1 MVKVQAQ
8 SHFAKK
14 VELDGYRFDS
24 QKEATFYQRYVK
36 PSGYKFE
43 CQKNFVLMDKYEGL
57 GVVNLKR
64 TAYKADFVIYNEDR
78 SIKHVYDV
86 KNGFSDY
93 AIDKKAKLKFNMFA
107 RLYGLPVEVVVI
119 RAHDF
124 KATITGATKK
134 LEPVVKT
141 DVSYDWQ
148 DVVKTS

>member
-1 MVKVQAQ
+1 MVRVQAQ

-24 QKEATFYQRYVK
+24 QKEAAFYERYIK

-64 TAYKADFVIYNEDR
+64 TAYRADFVIFNNDG

-86 KNGFSDY
+86 KNGFSNY
-93 AIDKKAKLKFNMFA
+93 AIDKRAKLKFAMFA
-107 RLYGLPVEVVVI
+107 RVYGLPVEVVVI
-119 RAHDF
+119 RTHDF
-124 KATITGATKK
+124 KTTITGATKK
-134 LEPVVKT
+134 LEPIIRT
-141 DVSYDWQ
+141 NVSYDWQ
-148 DVVKTS
+148 DIVKTS

>member
-1 MVKVQAQ
+1 MVQAQ

-24 QKEATFYQRYVK
+24 QKEAAFYERYVK

-64 TAYKADFVIYNEDR
+64 TAYRADFVIYNEDGTP
-78 SIKHVYDV
+78 KHVYDV

-93 AIDKKAKLKFNMFA
+93 AIKEPSSNLPCLPACMVYRLRWWSSERMTLKQLLQGRRRNWSLLSKL
-107 RLYGLPVEVVVI
+107 
-119 RAHDF
+119 
-124 KATITGATKK
+124 T
-134 LEPVVKT
+134 
-141 DVSYDWQ
+141 
-148 DVVKTS
+148 

>member
-1 MVKVQAQ
+1 MRVQAQ

-24 QKEATFYQRYVK
+24 QKEAAFYERYIK

-43 CQKNFVLMDKYEGL
+43 CQKKLDKYEDL
-57 GVVNLKR
+57 EVVNLKR
-64 TAYKADFVIYNEDR
+64 TAYRADFVIYNEDGTL
-78 SIKHVYDV
+78 KHVYDV

-93 AIDKKAKLKFNMFA
+93 AIDKRAKLKFAMFA

-148 DVVKTS
+148 DVVKIPQQAL

>member
-1 MVKVQAQ
+1 MRVQAQ
-8 SHFAKK
+8 SHFAKR

-24 QKEATFYQRYVK
+24 QKEAAFYERYIK

-43 CQKNFVLMDKYEGL
+43 CQKNFVLLDKYEDL
-57 GVVNLKR
+57 EVVNLKR
-64 TAYKADFVIYNEDR
+64 TAYRADFVIYNEDGTL
-78 SIKHVYDV
+78 KHVYDV

-93 AIDKKAKLKFNMFA
+93 AIDKRAKLKFAMFA

-124 KATITGATKK
+124 KATITRATKK

-148 DVVKTS
+148 DIVKIP

>member
-1 MVKVQAQ
+1 MKVQAQ

-14 VELDGYRFDS
+14 VKLDGYRFDS

-64 TAYKADFVIYNEDR
+64 TAYRADFVIFNKDG

-86 KNGFSDY
+86 KNGYTEY
-93 AIDKKAKLKFNMFA
+93 AIDQKSKIKFSLFA
-107 RLYGLPVEVVVI
+107 RKYGVPVEVVVMRKNYFNVAI
-119 RAHDF
+119 LG
-124 KATITGATKK
+124 TTKK
-134 LEPVVKT
+134 VRPVPMVNI
-141 DVSYDWQ
+141 DYDWQ
-148 DVVKTS
+148 DIIR

>member
-1 MVKVQAQ
+1 MKVQAQ

-24 QKEATFYQRYVK
+24 QKEAAFYRRYVK
-36 PSGYKFE
+36 PSSYKFE

-64 TAYKADFVIYNEDR
+64 TAYKADFVIYNEDG
-78 SIKHVYDV
+78 SLKHVYDV
-86 KNGFSDY
+86 KNGYTEY
-93 AIDKKAKLKFNMFA
+93 AIDQKSKLKFSLFA
-107 RLYGLPVEVVVI
+107 RKYGIPVEVVVMRKNYFNVAI
-119 RAHDF
+119 LG
-124 KATITGATKK
+124 TTKK
-134 LEPVVKT
+134 LEPIIRT